1 MAEDSKIV
9 VATVTGLVSADPAL
23 TIPTSKVS
31 KFDINCETDQT
42 LDASNGKQTIVFPS
56 GATKA
61 IPSGGCIIKLSG
73 FPNPDLASD
82 NISEKVR
89 IFELAV
95 SNLETNTSVMNLFD
109 LKREISKSLYD
120 IFFKSPIT
128 NQNSLAPNTY
138 FSIYKTDFASDL
150 PPASENSS
158 KIKKIAKLTYIP
170 YNVLT
175 KLVQNLF
182 QKEKLKNILSGAG
195 GISINFD
202 DYKTEQSS
210 AEALAKLMLEF
221 VPYFNI
227 SERELEGENALRNYK
242 DHGGYFTIFNGDMYV
257 KLPDISSRDYRAK
270 FGNFYEDLLES
281 KFILQTYFA
290 PGSTNSNQKD
300 NKSSANITN
309 FVVDFESVF
318 GAEIADYDESYLF
331 GESVEQYNVEISGFN
346 LSQDLTPY
354 LSLIHPSKKPF
365 NVKIEGYNDVDY
377 QFPDLYPCP
386 NSEFFCDSNS
396 ISNSAIQKTLDSKSS
411 KKTIL
416 DSHYN
421 LIKNYLNAS
430 KRTSLLSSF
439 SLSGSEGS
447 FSFDGSS
454 GIPTSI
460 FSYGDI
466 NRGSNAQ
473 SLFGDLS
480 RQDEL
485 LAASKDGI
493 LNLKKQSVTKNYFS
507 SKSMNSSNFGLQIR
521 PRIYQDYH
529 IPKSWI
535 KGTLSESSDNPD
547 NFVAT
552 FNSQDLNNFSAYNG
566 IISFA
571 LYLSDGKGQIY
582 RVSDQV
588 IEISASPP
596 DVVEANPSGFKE
608 SGIVV
613 KVSSIITIIG
623 DNFSKGTKVKVGG
636 VDAEII
642 TLTTKKI
649 KVKIPA
655 GVSGSQNVVV
665 TNGTSED
672 SSRKVFVGEVDTK
685 VADLPSEG
693 TYGVKTL
700 FNEISAKTL
709 GEIPI
714 SYDVPTSK
722 ITLKSQKKTFEE
734 SKLGKLNALF
744 YIKTKNAD
752 DIKLINFISND
763 FQTLA
768 EDPTTYVFNNI
779 RWNLSSNLAS
789 DFIRISDKKATL
801 NFPGS
806 GNSNKPLQYLSDL
819 SPEAIAGVYITS
831 EVNIS
836 SITSSNSKACSFKI
850 ADDIKTPIFSGQPF
864 IVGMAGSSSDF
875 DDEQSYFVNFKI
887 NQFNG
892 SDIGTSL
899 EEIIKQE
906 LFGGTSSKDLND
918 FFGPIKSIENLSKL
932 IIFFNSASK
941 IRESTQKH
949 SFYIGG
955 SKVSELKVF
964 DVERIK
970 NTNIWKAVIKNLD
983 TKPYANGFAN
993 VVVKRRDK
1001 KRNIEIDS
1009 ESLYYD
1015 LTSKNDDSGLF
1026 STVETPAGPV
1036 LKSNKD
1042 IIVPSLIGTPSD
1054 SVSLGLSGIND
1065 SSLKNIFNFY
1075 SPKSYIFGNQAK
1087 LTLSSTVL
1095 GNNYYEADQLV
1106 DFTEGIL
1113 YQEAIRKGTSESNAR
1128 AASNPFYPIE
1138 MSSEYSDATLYTD
1151 PLYAKTLSDKG
1162 ISAPDISLT
1171 SFPRELSYLPLY
1183 VKIPSGS
1190 TIFNYSPT
1198 SIGSYAGN
1206 YKSYHR
1212 FKVTN
1217 HANILINYATIIN
1230 VEPKSFVGGQDVE
1243 ITVSGINV
1251 KKAKVYIEGKRARV
1265 KNNDGKNKIIVVAPK
1280 SIDGIKII
1288 DGKCQEIEV
1297 KPTSASLLA
1306 AEADLGFNFVN
1317 DSINALTAKING
1329 FTADAMGKVE
1339 DLINKVKDFFL
1350 KFINIALDKANI
1362 AKEFIN
1368 SFCDMSFH
1376 LTLELNLYLKNFS
1389 ILLIPIKVIFCI
1401 IDVICS
1407 LLNPVKLA
1415 KAIIRLFECLY
1426 DLLLLLPQISIPVM
1440 FLQLC
1445 LHLLELLECII
1456 TKVINTVAII
1466 IIIIGAITELANL
1479 IAQDKPVDFRYLAML
1494 ESLILENL
1502 IVIEADLQVLG
1513 PIAQILGL
1521 FLQLLQISFRFP
1533 CEIGPQSGAVDCGID
1548 GSMLAGMVIG
1558 TITND
1563 DGTLKEEYLLPVAQT
1578 IPISTSSFSDEDLT
1592 ISEIRGT
1599 ISGGA
1604 SDVQEPISGSV
1615 AISKT
1620 SEESFFDNL
1629 NVNSTNYRFTAN
1641 QNVCLIASITKTTKT
1656 FGKPTDIKF
1665 LFKSAGQPQ
1674 FFRKLVDTNSP
1685 IDSPISLL
1693 NKDSTGNSLL
1703 ISGNTL
1709 PTERNIF
1716 SLTDGEE
1723 FLNILSDGN
1732 KASVKPLS
1740 LPIEVDG
1747 VTVQRVF
1754 EGIPK
1759 MVLMDELNNI
1769 YYVDEEG
1776 IDLDSDFKIKSISAK
1791 IVNTSYAPQNDYNV
1805 ANETIDNTPD
1815 IEDDEEFENINI
1827 YRFPKLYFVDV
1838 RAAAELI
1845 QTQCST
1851 ASINNFVLDQSD
1863 PDITSDIIGSVNDC
1877 LTKFTGTILG
1887 KVSSMRIEMSEGKIP
1902 TTFSENFVEDLA
1914 DELKGCINKA
1924 LDDVC
1929 PQVVNM
1935 LNTSLKVLEDTD
1947 LTPITALP
1955 DLIVPPNV
1963 MEGFETS
1970 GPPLTGARE
1979 YAAGIGNYAT
1989 IEIDKEATIEI
2000 IPRDSYDDII
2010 TSQYDMSDKILV
2022 QIISD
2027 TTGAARI
2034 VNKNV
2039 NGILKPVTK
2048 ADFGYYY
2055 SYVTSSRPG
2064 IVKLK
2069 VKVCNKTIQAL
2080 TYSGIE
2086 GIIDGGVD
2094 AGIDCVPDS
2103 PVTNVLDVTPLGAL
2117 SKIDRIITV
2126 EFTEKAKVITIV
2138 TGESGLD
2145 DVIKTEPQIFG
2156 NRLDN

>member
-9 VATVTGLVSADPAL
+9 VATVSGLVSADPAL

-73 FPNPDLASD
+73 FPNPDLKSE
-82 NISEKVR
+82 NISEKIR
-89 IFELAV
+89 IFELAIA
-95 SNLETNTSVMNLFD
+95 NIETNTSVSNIFD
-109 LKREISKSLYD
+109 LKREVSKSIYD
-120 IFFKSPIT
+120 VFFNSPIT
-128 NQNSLAPNTY
+128 NQNSLAPNLY
-138 FSIYKTDFASDL
+138 FSIYKTDIATDF

-158 KIKKIAKLTYIP
+158 NIKKIAKLTYIP
-170 YNVLT
+170 YTALT
-175 KLVQNLF
+175 NLVKNLF
-182 QKEKLKNILSGAG
+182 KTEKIKNIISGAG

-202 DYKTEQSS
+202 DYKEEQTS
-210 AEALAKLMLEF
+210 ADSLVKLILEF
-221 VPYFNI
+221 LPFFNI
-227 SERELEGENALRNYK
+227 SDRELEGENALRNYK
-242 DHGGYFTIFNGDMYV
+242 DNGGYFTIFNGDMYV

-270 FGNFYEDLLES
+270 FGNFYENILES
-281 KFILQTYFA
+281 KFVLQTYFS
-290 PGSTNSNQKD
+290 PGSTNPSSKD
-300 NKSSANITN
+300 NKSSNNITN
-309 FVVDFESVF
+309 FIIEFESVF
-318 GAEIADYDESYLF
+318 GAEVVDYDETYLF
-331 GESVEQYNVEISGFN
+331 GEGTEQYNVEISGLNISSEF
-346 LSQDLTPY
+346 TPY
-354 LSLIHPSKKPF
+354 LSILHPNKKPF
-365 NVKIEGYNDVDY
+365 NVKIDGYNDVDY

-396 ISNSAIQKTLDSKSS
+396 ISNSAIQKTLGQKSS
-411 KKTIL
+411 KNIIL
-416 DSHYN
+416 NAHYN
-421 LIKNYLNAS
+421 LIKNYLNPS
-430 KRTSLLSSF
+430 KINSLLSDF
-439 SLSGSEGS
+439 SLSGTEGA
-447 FSFDGSS
+447 FSFVGSS
-454 GIPTSI
+454 GVPTTI
-460 FSYGDI
+460 FGYSDI
-466 NRGSNAQ
+466 NRGSNEQ

-521 PRIYQDYH
+521 PRIYEDYH

-535 KGTLSESSDNPD
+535 KGTLTQSSENSDN
-547 NFVAT
+547 FIAT
-552 FNSQDLNNFSAYNG
+552 FSSQDLNKFSAYNG
-566 IISFA
+566 TISFA

-588 IEISASPP
+588 IAISQSPP
-596 DVVEANPSGFKE
+596 DVTEVSPNGFKG

-613 KVSSIITIIG
+613 REGAIISIDG
-623 DNFSKGTKVKVGG
+623 ENFSKTTKVKVGE

-642 TLTTKKI
+642 SVKNKKI
-649 KVKIPA
+649 KIKIPA
-655 GVSGSQNVVV
+655 GVSGEQDIVVIS
-665 TNGTSED
+665 GPSED
-672 SSRKVFVGEVDTK
+672 RTKKVFVGTAATT
-685 VADLPSEG
+685 VADLPKEKPFS
-693 TYGVKTL
+693 VKTS

-709 GEIPI
+709 GEIPV
-714 SYDVPTSK
+714 SYDIPSSSL
-722 ITLKSQKKTFEE
+722 TLKSKKKVFTE
-734 SKLGKLNALF
+734 SSNGILNAFF
-744 YIKTKNAD
+744 YIKTTNQD
-752 DIKLINFISND
+752 DIKIINFISND
-763 FQTLA
+763 FKTLQS
-768 EDPTTYVFNNI
+768 DPTTYVFNNI
-779 RWNLSSNLAS
+779 RWSLSSNLTS
-789 DFIRISDKKATL
+789 DFKRISDKKAIL
-801 NFPGS
+801 NFPGAQ
-806 GNSNKPLQYLSDL
+806 NSDKPLQSLCDL
-819 SPEAIAGVYITS
+819 SSSATAGVYITVES
-831 EVNIS
+831 NIDS
-836 SITSSNSKACSFKI
+836 FSTTNSLPCSFKLT
-850 ADDIKTPIFSGQPF
+850 DDLTTPMFSSQPLV
-864 IVGMAGSSSDF
+864 VGMAGSSSDF

-887 NQFNG
+887 DQFKG

-906 LFGGTSSKDLND
+906 LFGNSSVRNLDE

-949 SFYIGG
+949 TFYIGG
-955 SKVSELKVF
+955 SKISELKIS
-964 DVERIK
+964 DVERVK
-970 NTNIWKAVIKNLD
+970 NTNVWKAVIKNLD
-983 TKPYANGFAN
+983 TKPYSNGFAS

-1001 KRNIEIDS
+1001 KRNIEFDS
-1009 ESLYYD
+1009 ENLYYEM
-1015 LTSKNDDSGLF
+1015 TSKNDDPSLF
-1026 STVETPAGPV
+1026 SIQETSLGKI

-1042 IIVPSLIGTPSD
+1042 IIVPTTRSGITD
-1054 SVSLGLSGIND
+1054 SVSIGLFGSNSSGT
-1065 SSLKNIFNFY
+1065 KNIFNFY
-1075 SPKSYIFGNQAK
+1075 SPKSYIFGNK
-1087 LTLSSTVL
+1087 NELSLSSTVL
-1095 GNNYYEADQLV
+1095 GAGYYKSDEMV
-1106 DFTEGIL
+1106 DFTEGIS
-1113 YQEAIRKGTSESNAR
+1113 YQEAIKRGSQESGAR
-1128 AASNPFYPIE
+1128 AVSNPFYPIQ
-1138 MSSEYSDATLYTD
+1138 MSSQFSDAVLYTD
-1151 PLYAKTLSDKG
+1151 PLYAARLSDLG
-1162 ISAPDISLT
+1162 ISAPEISLNLV
-1171 SFPRELSYLPLY
+1171 PRELSYLPLY
-1183 VKIPSGS
+1183 VKIPSG
-1190 TIFNYSPT
+1190 TEMLNYSST
-1198 SIGSYAGN
+1198 SIGAYAGN

-1212 FKVTN
+1212 FKVNN

-1243 ITVSGINV
+1243 ITVSGINI
-1251 KKAKVYIEGKRARV
+1251 KKAKVYIDGTRARI
-1265 KNNDGKNKIIVVAPK
+1265 KNNDGKNKIIVIAPK

-1288 DGKCQEIEV
+1288 DGKCQEITV

-1306 AEADLGFNFVN
+1306 AEADLGFSFVN

-1329 FTADAMGKVE
+1329 ITADAMGKVE
-1339 DLINKVKDFFL
+1339 DLVNKVKDFFL
-1350 KFINIALDKANI
+1350 KFINLALDKANI

-1466 IIIIGAITELANL
+1466 IIIIGAMIELGVQ

-1494 ESLILENL
+1494 ESLILENF

-1521 FLQLLQISFRFP
+1521 FLQLLQITFRFP

-1548 GSMLAGMVIG
+1548 GSMLAGMVLG

-1578 IPISTSSFSDEDLT
+1578 IPISTSSFSDENLT

-1599 ISGGA
+1599 INGGA
-1604 SDVQEPISGSV
+1604 SDVQEPVAGSV
-1615 AISKT
+1615 AISKSSDET
-1620 SEESFFDNL
+1620 FFDNL
-1629 NVNSTNYRFTAN
+1629 SVNSENYRFNAN
-1641 QNVCLIASITKTTKT
+1641 QNVCFVASITKTTKS
-1656 FGKPTDIKF
+1656 FGKPSDIKF
-1665 LFKSAGQPQ
+1665 LFKSAGEPL

-1693 NKDSTGNSLL
+1693 NKDISGNSLL
-1703 ISGNTL
+1703 VSGSES
-1709 PTERNIF
+1709 PTNRNMF
-1716 SLTDGEE
+1716 SLVDGEE
-1723 FLNILSDGN
+1723 FLNVLSDGS

-1754 EGIPK
+1754 DGIPK
-1759 MVLMDELNNI
+1759 MILMDEMNNI
-1769 YYVDEEG
+1769 YYIDEEG
-1776 IDLDSDFKIKSISAK
+1776 IDLDSNFKIKSISAK

-1805 ANETIDNTPD
+1805 ANETIDNTPEV
-1815 IEDDEEFENINI
+1815 EDDEDFENINI

-1863 PDITSDIIGSVNDC
+1863 PDITSGIVQNVNDC
-1877 LTKFTGTILG
+1877 LTKFTGTILA
-1887 KVSSMRIEMSEGKIP
+1887 KISSMRTEMAAGKIP
-1902 TTFSENFVEDLA
+1902 TSFPENFVQDLG
-1914 DELKGCINKA
+1914 DELKGCVNKA
-1924 LDDVC
+1924 LDDIC
-1929 PQVVNM
+1929 PQVVNP

-1989 IEIDKEATIEI
+1989 LEVDREATLEI
-2000 IPRDSYDDII
+2000 IPRDSYDDVI
-2010 TSQYDMSDKILV
+2010 TNQYNMTDKIIV
-2022 QIISD
+2022 QITSD

-2034 VNKNV
+2034 VNKV
-2039 NGILKPVTK
+2039 VDGSLKPVTK

-2064 IVKLK
+2064 IVKVK
-2069 VKVCNKTIQAL
+2069 VKICNKTIQAL

-2086 GIIDGGVD
+2086 GIINAEEDTS
-2094 AGIDCVPDS
+2094 IDCVPDS
-2103 PVTNVLDVTPLGAL
+2103 PVENPLEVAPLGAL
-2117 SKIDRIITV
+2117 SKIDRIITI
-2126 EFTEKAKVITIV
+2126 EFTEKAGVITAIN
-2138 TGESGLD
+2138 GEAGLD
-2145 DVIKTEPQIFG
+2145 DIIKTEPQIFG
-2156 NRLDN
+2156 NISDN

>member
-23 TIPTSKVS
+23 TVPTSKVS

-109 LKREISKSLYD
+109 LKREVSKSLYD

-227 SERELEGENALRNYK
+227 SDRELEGENALRNYK

-416 DSHYN
+416 DNHYN

-430 KRTSLLSSF
+430 KRSSLLSSF
-439 SLSGSEGS
+439 SLSGTEGS

-454 GIPTSI
+454 GTPTSI

-566 IISFA
+566 VISFA

-596 DVVEANPSGFKE
+596 DVDEVNPSGFKE

-613 KVSSIITIIG
+613 RVSSVITIIG
-623 DNFSKGTKVKVGG
+623 DNFSKDTKVKVGG

-649 KVKIPA
+649 KVKIPP
-655 GVSGSQNVVV
+655 GVSGTQDVIV
-665 TNGTSED
+665 TSGTSED

-714 SYDVPTSK
+714 SYDLPASK
-722 ITLKSQKKTFEE
+722 ITLKSQKKTFKE
-734 SKLGKLNALF
+734 SESGKLNALF
-744 YIKTKNAD
+744 YIKTKNPD

-768 EDPTTYVFNNI
+768 EDPETYVFNNI
-779 RWNLSSNLAS
+779 RWNLSANKFL
-789 DFIRISDKKATL
+789 DFVRISDKKATL
-801 NFPGS
+801 NFPGMI

-850 ADDIKTPIFSGQPF
+850 AGDTKTPIFSGQPF

-932 IIFFNSASK
+932 IIFFNSVSK

-983 TKPYANGFAN
+983 TKPYANGFAS
-993 VVVKRRDK
+993 VVVKRKDK

-1009 ESLYYD
+1009 ENLYYE
-1015 LTSKNDDSGLF
+1015 LTSKNDDSELF
-1026 STVETPAGPV
+1026 SVVEGPYRKV

-1042 IIVPSLIGTPSD
+1042 IILPDDIIGLSSD
-1054 SVSLGLSGIND
+1054 SSVSLGLSGIND
-1065 SSLKNIFNFY
+1065 SGLKNIFNFY
-1075 SPKSYIFGNQAK
+1075 SPKSYIFGNQER
-1087 LTLSSTVL
+1087 LTLRL
-1095 GNNYYEADQLV
+1095 GNKDYEADQLV

-1113 YQEAIRKGTSESNAR
+1113 YQEAIRRGTPESSAR
-1128 AASNPFYPIE
+1128 AASNPFYPIT

-1151 PLYAKTLSDKG
+1151 LIYAKTLSEKG

-1212 FKVTN
+1212 FKITN

-1251 KKAKVYIEGKRARV
+1251 KKAKVYIDGTRARI
-1265 KNNDGKNKIIVVAPK
+1265 KNNDGKNKIIVIAPK

-1288 DGKCQEIEV
+1288 DGKCQEITV

-1306 AEADLGFNFVN
+1306 AEADLGFSFVN

-1329 FTADAMGKVE
+1329 ITADAMGKVE
-1339 DLINKVKDFFL
+1339 DLVNKVKDFFL
-1350 KFINIALDKANI
+1350 KFINLALDKANI

-1376 LTLELNLYLKNFS
+1376 LTLELNIYLKNFS

-1466 IIIIGAITELANL
+1466 VIIIGAMIELGAQ

-1494 ESLILENL
+1494 ESLILENF

-1521 FLQLLQISFRFP
+1521 FLQLLQITFRFP
-1533 CEIGPQSGAVDCGID
+1533 CQIGPQPDGIECPIE
-1548 GSMLAGMVIG
+1548 GSMLAGMILG

-1578 IPISTSSFSDEDLT
+1578 IPISTSSFSDDNLT

-1599 ISGGA
+1599 IDGGA
-1604 SDVQEPISGSV
+1604 SDVQEPIAGSI
-1615 AISKT
+1615 AISKSSDQT
-1620 SEESFFDNL
+1620 FLDNL
-1629 NVNSTNYRFTAN
+1629 DANSENYRFSTN
-1641 QNVCLIASITKTTKT
+1641 QNVCFVASITKTTKS
-1656 FGKPTDIKF
+1656 FAKPSDIKF
-1665 LFKSAGQPQ
+1665 LFKSAGEPL
-1674 FFRKLVDTNSP
+1674 FFKKLVDTNSP

-1693 NKDSTGNSLL
+1693 NKDITGNSLL
-1703 ISGNTL
+1703 ISGVESPIN
-1709 PTERNIF
+1709 RNIF
-1716 SLTDGEE
+1716 SLSDGEE
-1723 FLNILSDGN
+1723 FLNIRSDGS

-1740 LPIEVDG
+1740 LQIEVDG
-1747 VTVQRVF
+1747 VPTQMVF
-1754 EGIPK
+1754 NNVPK
-1759 MVLMDELNNI
+1759 MVLMDEMSNF
-1769 YYVDEEG
+1769 YYIDEEG
-1776 IDLDSDFKIKSISAK
+1776 IDFDSNFKIKSISAK
-1791 IVNTSYAPQNDYNV
+1791 IINTSYAPQNDYNV
-1805 ANETIDNTPD
+1805 ANETIDNTPEV
-1815 IEDDEEFENINI
+1815 EDDEEFENINI
-1827 YRFPKLYFVDV
+1827 YRFPKLYFIDV

-1851 ASINNFVLDQSD
+1851 GYINNIPLEQSD
-1863 PDITSDIIGSVNDC
+1863 PDITSGIVQNVNDC
-1877 LTKFTGTILG
+1877 LTKFTGTILA
-1887 KVSSMRIEMSEGKIP
+1887 KISSMRTEMAAGKIP
-1902 TTFSENFVEDLA
+1902 TSFTENFVQDLG
-1914 DELKGCINKA
+1914 DELKGCVNKA
-1924 LDDVC
+1924 LDDIC
-1929 PQVVNM
+1929 PQVVNP

-1947 LTPITALP
+1947 FTPITALP

-1989 IEIDKEATIEI
+1989 IEVDKEATIEV
-2000 IPRDSYDDII
+2000 IPRDSYDDVI
-2010 TSQYDMSDKILV
+2010 TSQYDMTDKIIV

-2027 TTGAARI
+2027 TTGDARV
-2034 VNKNV
+2034 VNKVTNSS
-2039 NGILKPVTK
+2039 LKPVTK

-2055 SYVTSSRPG
+2055 SYVTSSKPG
-2064 IVKLK
+2064 IVKIK
-2069 VKVCNKTIQAL
+2069 VKICNKTVQAL

-2086 GIIDGGVD
+2086 SIINSETNASV
-2094 AGIDCVPDS
+2094 DCVPDS
-2103 PVTNVLDVTPLGAL
+2103 PVENLLDVTPLGAL
-2117 SKIDRIITV
+2117 SRIDRIITI
-2126 EFTEKAKVITIV
+2126 EFTEKTNVITV
-2138 TGESGLD
+2138 MNGEAGLD
-2145 DVIKTEPQIFG
+2145 DIIKTEPQIFG
-2156 NRLDN
+2156 NISDN